1 MEAGSKITF
10 DPAPFLFRNEQHNS
24 ICAKAQYRNM
34 PFTPHLYINLNNT
47 YLYYAF
53 VFLGKNLFKSNTPK
67 TADTNEPQRMPS
79 FACPKIPA
87 PPSNEA

>member
-1 MEAGSKITF
+1 MIAVSMETAIILYWSEPHFQCLRDT
-10 DPAPFLFRNEQHNS
+10 LFAH
-24 ICAKAQYRNM
+24 C
-34 PFTPHLYINLNNT
+34 HLYINLNNT
-47 YLYYAF
+47 YLYYTF
-53 VFLGKNLFKSNTPK
+53 LFLGKNLLSSNTPK